1 MPEGILTWNLF
12 HSLHIFAVICL
23 SDDDDGDDDDDD
35 CIAAINTPVPTPEK
49 PPQQQTSDNAEEN
62 GSRDVNCS
70 SNWTIEP
77 TDTVSIPNLPSK
89 YSDLYK
95 KPFEIRCSAI
105 RFGIVEFNVDCE
117 VIAMKDVEFEMRL
130 QSNRT
135 RRFDHP
141 FSLYSFRRFPGHS
154 QYQVGLFR
162 YDHLLLFLSIENT
175 GGSDRS
181 AQRICRSF
189 QSVHSD
195 VG

>member
-23 SDDDDGDDDDDD
+23 SDDDDDDDDDD
-35 CIAAINTPVPTPEK
+35 CIAAINTPVATPEK
-49 PPQQQTSDNAEEN
+49 PQSSDVSEESA
-62 GSRDVNCS
+62 SRDVNCS

-95 KPFEIRCSAI
+95 KPFEMRCSAI

-130 QSNRT
+130 QSDRT
-135 RRFDHP
+135 RRTNEKILSSVF
-141 FSLYSFRRFPGHS
+141 FLFT
-154 QYQVGLFR
+154 QVDSR
-162 YDHLLLFLSIENT
+162 TLSI
-175 GGSDRS
+175 SS
-181 AQRICRSF
+181 WLIQI
-189 QSVHSD
+189 
-195 VG
+195 